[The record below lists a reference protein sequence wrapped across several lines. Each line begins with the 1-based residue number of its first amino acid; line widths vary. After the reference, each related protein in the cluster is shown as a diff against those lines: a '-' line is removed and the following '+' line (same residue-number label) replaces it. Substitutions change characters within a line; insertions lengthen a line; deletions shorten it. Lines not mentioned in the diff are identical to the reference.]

1 MKFASLIRMIVIFL
15 SFIIEQHCN
24 FGLASRNSCVGCNQ
38 KLDLVKAQYRL
49 KVIKEKVQA
58 VLGID
63 SDDPRNSDTTISNH
77 MKDLAREIFQKT
89 EEKFPER
96 KYEKQILL
104 PHYGK
109 SFKR

>member
-1 MKFASLIRMIVIFL
+1 MKLESLVRMVVIFL

-24 FGLASRNSCVGCNQ
+24 SGVACSNSCIGCNH

-49 KVIKEKVQA
+49 KLIKEKVQA

-63 SDDPRNSDTTISNH
+63 SDDPREGDATISNQ
-77 MKDLAREIFQKT
+77 MKDVAREIFQKT
-89 EEKFPER
+89 EEKFPEGNS
-96 KYEKQILL
+96 EKQILL

-109 SFKR
+109 SF